1 MEVVKAV
8 LHQDIHKQIETLEV
22 TLKPGL
28 LTRLLTGKRKVVR
41 RFQRTMQRKVVHGTY
56 KHWVHPGPWRN
67 EAGDLVLRDG
77 WILETSEV
85 IDALAQ
91 S

>member
-1 MEVVKAV
+1 MQVIKAV
-8 LHQDIHKQIETLEV
+8 LHQDVNKHIETLEV

-28 LTRLLTGKRKVVR
+28 LTRVLTGKREVVR

-56 KHWVHPGPWRN
+56 KHWVFPGPWRD
-67 EAGDLVLRDG
+67 EAGDLMFRDG
-77 WILETSEV
+77 WILSTSKV